1 MSSIAEESTLDNA
14 HYFVYFIREEKYQW
28 CGNYCIA
35 QFESKRK
42 QYPQCLYEKRL
53 FIYLPKMCGG
63 ISLIGLFM
71 VTAGLAAVYA
81 ITTFGPN
88 LSMQNKMKAMK
99 AKMKEMMLAHNNQ
112 IMS

>member
-1 MSSIAEESTLDNA
+1 MS
-14 HYFVYFIREEKYQW
+14 W

-71 VTAGLAAVYA
+71 VTAGLAAVYGNYN
-81 ITTFGPN
+81 IWSEFIY
-88 LSMQNKMKAMK
+88 
-99 AKMKEMMLAHNNQ
+99 AK
-112 IMS
+112 